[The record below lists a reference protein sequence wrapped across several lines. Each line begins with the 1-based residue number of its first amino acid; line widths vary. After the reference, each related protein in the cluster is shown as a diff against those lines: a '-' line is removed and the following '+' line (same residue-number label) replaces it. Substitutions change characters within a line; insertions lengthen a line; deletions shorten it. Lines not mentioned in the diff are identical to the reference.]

1 MTEKNVNLD
10 EAELVELLED
20 GLEDGDL
27 FTSADGQLRV
37 DGTVFVGSIQRRGK
51 NITSKDGKK
60 KKTANVVKPVG
71 YKITDLKTNKWFFLE
86 KMEAIDLV
94 RNLGVVNAT
103 IRPRKQVI
111 KDEFGTPVST
121 QINLNLHPVKDERP
135 FTDADRLFPVFKLD
149 KNGKIK
155 RPTELQI
162 LEEDCTK
169 LLWEVIEEAYKN
181 RKPRGNSKTYR
192 RISKEEKM
200 SRIEQAMKAAN
211 FKGAANP
218 FQKD

>member
-1 MTEKNVNLD
+1 MSEKNLNLN
-10 EAELVELLED
+10 EEQINEEILE
-20 GLEDGDL
+20 EGDL

-51 NITSKDGKK
+51 NVTLKEGKK

-71 YKITDLKTNKWFFLE
+71 YKITNLITNEWFFME

-111 KDEFGTPVST
+111 KDDFGTPIST

-135 FTDADRLFPVFKLD
+135 FTDADRLYPVFKLD

-162 LEEDCTK
+162 EEENCTE

-192 RISKEEKM
+192 RISQEEKM

-211 FKGAANP
+211 FKGASNP
-218 FQKD
+218 FEKK